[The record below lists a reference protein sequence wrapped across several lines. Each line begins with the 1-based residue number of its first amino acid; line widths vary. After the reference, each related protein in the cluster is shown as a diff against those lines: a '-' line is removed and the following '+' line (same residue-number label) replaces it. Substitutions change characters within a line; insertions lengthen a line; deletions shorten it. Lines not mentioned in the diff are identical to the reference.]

1 MNTNEFERS
10 CKQLRKK
17 YNFENSPELTDE
29 LQELFIKS
37 LGQPEDMALDLFEH
51 VLDGQDLED
60 THVVRLSDLVDLLQ
74 MNYDEGFNR
83 LGIDDW
89 KYLKDL
95 VNGWAME
102 MDMDIVTYVM
112 QNVVDAGA
120 FDS

>member
-17 YNFENSPELTDE
+17 YNFENSPELLNE
-29 LQELFIKS
+29 LKELFTKS
-37 LGQPEDMALDLFEH
+37 MGQPEDLSLDLFDH
-51 VLDGQDLED
+51 VLDRKDLED
-60 THVVRLSDLVDLLQ
+60 SHVVRFSDIVDLFQ
-74 MNYDEGFNR
+74 MNYDAGFNN
-83 LGIDDW
+83 LEINDW
-89 KYLKDL
+89 RYVKDL

-120 FDS
+120 FDL

>member
-17 YNFENSPELTDE
+17 YNFKNSPELIDD
-29 LQELFIKS
+29 LKELFIKS

-51 VLDGQDLED
+51 VLDGKDLED
-60 THVVRLSDLVDLLQ
+60 SQVVRLSDLVDLLQ

-83 LGIDDW
+83 LEMDDW
-89 KYLKDL
+89 KYLKEL
-95 VNGWAME
+95 VNGWALE

-120 FDS
+120 FD